1 MFESAARKGYNGGQP
16 HNLWSEFK
24 EMLAREWD
32 EARMDLAPRPE
43 LEPELELEPVSSEEE
58 DYASSPAKCEIATYP
73 GDFPLETWHEMW
85 QDGEIILPEFQR
97 GYVWKPAQASR
108 LIESFLLG
116 LPVPPVY
123 LYGKYRSLERLVID
137 GQQRLKS
144 VFYFLEGRFGADT
157 PFPGKEFRLT
167 GLNPESPYRE
177 RTFADLWAWDQ
188 KRIKGALLR
197 AVIIEPVQP
206 GDYASVYPIFERL
219 HSGGAALS
227 NQEIR
232 NGINGGNGGRLVAFL
247 RELNRDPQWR
257 QILGKEAPDCRERD
271 VELLVRF
278 LALRNSGG
286 YWKPMK
292 VFLSRF
298 MQENR
303 EGPEA
308 ALAERGQVF
317 AETCRQV
324 VAALGKKPFHGKSGL
339 KVAVMDAVLVA
350 FSKNLDQI
358 PGDVAA
364 RYQQLRQDADFMRDT
379 EQGTTE
385 PAAVQRRLAQAK
397 QVLFG

>member
-1 MFESAARKGYNGGQP
+1 
-16 HNLWSEFK
+16 
-24 EMLAREWD
+24 MLARERD
-32 EARMDLAPRPE
+32 DARIDLAGNPG
-43 LEPELELEPVSSEEE
+43 LDSDLELEPVSSEEE
-58 DYASSPAKCEIATYP
+58 DYASSPAKCDITTYS
-73 GDFPLETWHEMW
+73 GDFPLETWYEQW
-85 QDGEIILPEFQR
+85 QDGEIILPQYQR

-116 LPVPPVY
+116 LPVPPVF

-144 VFYFLEGRFGADT
+144 VFYFLEGRFGVDT

-167 GLNPESPYRE
+167 GLSPESPYRE
-177 RTFADLWAWDQ
+177 RTFADLGDWDQ
-188 KRIKGALLR
+188 KRVKGAPLR
-197 AVIIEPVQP
+197 VVIVESLKP

-219 HSGGAALS
+219 NSGGTAFS
-227 NQEIR
+227 NQELR
-232 NGINGGNGGRLVAFL
+232 NAANSGRLVAFL
-247 RELNRDPQWR
+247 RELNRDPLWR
-257 QILGKEAPDCRERD
+257 QILGKRKPDLRERD

-278 LALRNSGG
+278 LALRDIAG
-286 YWKPMK
+286 YRKPMK
-292 VFLSRF
+292 DYLSRF

-317 AETCRQV
+317 RETCRQV
-324 VAALGKKPFHGKSGL
+324 VAALGEKPFHGKAGL

-350 FSKNLDQI
+350 FSENLERV

-364 RYQQLRQDADFMRDT
+364 RYQRLRQDADFIRDT

>member
-1 MFESAARKGYNGGQP
+1 
-16 HNLWSEFK
+16 
-24 EMLAREWD
+24 MLARERD
-32 EARMDLAPRPE
+32 EARMDLAGNPG
-43 LEPELELEPVSSEEE
+43 LDSDLELEPVSSEEE
-58 DYASSPAKCEIATYP
+58 DYASSPAQCDITTYS
-73 GDFPLETWHEMW
+73 GNFPLETWYEQW

-97 GYVWKPAQASR
+97 GYVWKPVQASR

-116 LPVPPVY
+116 LPVPPVF

-144 VFYFLEGRFGADT
+144 VFYFMKGRFGTDT

-167 GLNPESPYRE
+167 GLSPESPYRE
-177 RTFADLWAWDQ
+177 RTFADLGEWDQ
-188 KRIKGALLR
+188 KRVKGAPLR
-197 AVIIEPVQP
+197 VVIVESLKP

-219 HSGGAALS
+219 NSGGTALS
-227 NQEIR
+227 NQELR
-232 NGINGGNGGRLVAFL
+232 NAANGGRLVAFL
-247 RELNRDPQWR
+247 RELNQNPEWR
-257 QILGKEAPDCRERD
+257 QILGKGKPDLRERD

-278 LALRNSGG
+278 LALRDIAG
-286 YWKPMK
+286 YRKPMK

-317 AETCRQV
+317 QETCRQV
-324 VAALGKKPFHGKSGL
+324 VAALGEKPFHGKAGL
-339 KVAVMDAVLVA
+339 QVAVMDAVLVA
-350 FSKNLDQI
+350 FSENLGRV

-364 RYQQLRQDADFMRDT
+364 RYQQLRQDADFIRDT

>member
-1 MFESAARKGYNGGQP
+1 
-16 HNLWSEFK
+16 
-24 EMLAREWD
+24 MLARERD
-32 EARMDLAPRPE
+32 EARMDLAPEPG
-43 LEPELELEPVSSEEE
+43 LEPDLELESVSSEEE
-58 DYASSPAKCEIATYP
+58 DYASSPAKCDITTYS
-73 GDFPLETWHEMW
+73 GDFPLETWYEQW
-85 QDGEIILPEFQR
+85 QDGEIIIPEFQR

-116 LPVPPVY
+116 LPVPPVF

-167 GLNPESPYRE
+167 GLSPESPYRE
-177 RTFADLWAWDQ
+177 QTFADLGDWDQ
-188 KRIKGALLR
+188 KRVKGAPLR
-197 AVIIEPVQP
+197 VVIVESLKP

-219 HSGGAALS
+219 NSGGTALS
-227 NQEIR
+227 NQELR
-232 NGINGGNGGRLVAFL
+232 NAANGGRLVAFL
-247 RELNRDPQWR
+247 RELNQNPEWR
-257 QILGKEAPDCRERD
+257 QILGKGTPDPRERD
-271 VELLVRF
+271 GELLVRF
-278 LALRNSGG
+278 LALRDIAG
-286 YWKPMK
+286 YRKPMK
-292 VFLSRF
+292 DYLSRF

-303 EGPEA
+303 EASET
-308 ALAERGQVF
+308 ALAASGQVF
-317 AETCRQV
+317 RETCRQV
-324 VAALGKKPFHGKSGL
+324 VAALGEKPFHGKAGL

-350 FSKNLDQI
+350 FSENLERV

-364 RYQQLRQDADFMRDT
+364 RYQQLRQDADFIRDT